1 MAQWIISYRK
11 DNTTSTLDLQLD
23 HKPSMEETV
32 QHLLKWAGDNLPKG
46 EFGDSQDKRSNAPA
60 QLLLSHYGITITG
73 IAKA

>member
-1 MAQWIISYRK
+1 
-11 DNTTSTLDLQLD
+11 
-23 HKPSMEETV
+23 MEETV